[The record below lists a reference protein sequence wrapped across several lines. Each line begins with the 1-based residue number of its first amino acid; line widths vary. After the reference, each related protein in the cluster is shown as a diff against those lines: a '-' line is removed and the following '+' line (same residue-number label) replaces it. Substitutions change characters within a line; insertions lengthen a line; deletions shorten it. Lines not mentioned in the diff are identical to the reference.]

1 MARESKVD
9 LFSHG
14 AGVEPG
20 GTSGIWETSACILLR
35 RLRER
40 GFAVD
45 VKSSSG
51 VGVGVGPDDDD
62 EGNGASSPSGES
74 DATEAESS
82 GITCPGRAEMGCV
95 CGWA

>member
-1 MARESKVD
+1 MD

-14 AGVEPG
+14 AGVDPG
-20 GTSGIWETSACILLR
+20 ETAGIWEMLVWILLR

-51 VGVGVGPDDDD
+51 VGLRVGPGDDDD
-62 EGNGASSPSGES
+62 DNGASSPAGES

-82 GITCPGRAEMGCV
+82 GITCPGRVEMGCV
-95 CGWA
+95 RGWA